1 MAEVN
6 VVGADL
12 ANLQIMEEEDEPLVL
27 NGDAVSTDLNYELCL
42 VGRVLTESIF
52 NFPSLKNT
60 MADLWHPLQ
69 GVSITEME
77 DRQIL
82 FRFYSEVDLKRVVD
96 GMPWFFNRHLIVFH
110 RVQKGEIPS
119 AVPLWTT
126 IFWVQSPLK
135 RKKKIS
141 IGRNQCIYVLF
152 QYEKLPLFCFLCG
165 RLGHGENFCPIRL
178 ALSDQQVEFGW
189 DISLRATPMRGR
201 QVVSR
206 WLRDDTNEG
215 RWTRMELEGE
225 PRTRR
230 FEDDVTN

>member
-1 MAEVN
+1 
-6 VVGADL
+6 
-12 ANLQIMEEEDEPLVL
+12 
-27 NGDAVSTDLNYELCL
+27 
-42 VGRVLTESIF
+42 
-52 NFPSLKNT
+52 

-77 DRQIL
+77 DRRIL
-82 FRFYSEVDLKRVVD
+82 FRFYSKVDLKRVVD

-126 IFWVQSPLK
+126 IFWVQVHNLPPGFFTEGMARQLGNFIGIFYEYDAALITKGVTKYMRIHVLLDVRSPLK

-189 DISLRATPMRGR
+189 DISLRATPMRGG